1 MRSLLPTIPHHQ
13 ACNYGPPS
21 SSRKSVPARTR
32 ALAPKANQQQS
43 SGSEYPSNSVSS
55 SQSESEWDWK
65 GSLPRS
71 LSAEMLDP
79 FETHPESKVAG
90 IDVLMKHCSLSHSS
104 TNA

>member
-1 MRSLLPTIPHHQ
+1 M
-13 ACNYGPPS
+13 
-21 SSRKSVPARTR
+21 
-32 ALAPKANQQQS
+32 
-43 SGSEYPSNSVSS
+43 SS